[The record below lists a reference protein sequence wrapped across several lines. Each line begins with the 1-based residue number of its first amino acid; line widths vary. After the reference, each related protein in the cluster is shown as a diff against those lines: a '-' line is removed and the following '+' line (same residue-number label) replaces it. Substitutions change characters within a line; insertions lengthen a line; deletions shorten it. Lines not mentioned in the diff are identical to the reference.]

1 MRSIL
6 EGKISPHLAV
16 YMYLHNPSVL
26 STIVAYMVAAQLI
39 NKELPVLSP
48 KDKLSRAIEL
58 MDEFKVT
65 HLPVAENGEYL
76 GIVSEK
82 ALLDLS
88 DSKGTLK
95 DLVHTLVR
103 PFMYE
108 DQHLFDALKLID
120 TFKISLVPVLG
131 KDEKYLGAFTEYSL
145 ADSITGLTAV
155 QQPGGII
162 ILEMMPA
169 DYTLTQ
175 IAKIVEENDARI
187 LACYLTPQQGSD
199 KIEVTLKINREDL
212 SAILHAF
219 HRFNYHVK
227 VSFHQSEYDED
238 MRRRFE
244 LFMNYVN
251 M

>member
-1 MRSIL
+1 MI
-6 EGKISPHLAV
+6 
-16 YMYLHNPSVL
+16 
-26 STIVAYMVAAQLI
+26 AAQLI
-39 NKELPVLSP
+39 NKDLPVLLP
-48 KDKLSRAIEL
+48 KDKVSKAIEL
-58 MDEFKVT
+58 MDEYKVA
-65 HLPVAENGEYL
+65 HMAVVEKGEYIGL
-76 GIVSEK
+76 VSEK
-82 ALLDLS
+82 ALLDL
-88 DSKGTLK
+88 DDQKETLK
-95 DLVHTLVR
+95 DHISSLVR

-131 KDEKYLGAFTEYSL
+131 KDEKYLGSFTEYSL

-162 ILEMMPA
+162 VLEMNPI

-212 SAILHAF
+212 SAIMHAF
-219 HRFNYHVK
+219 ARFNYTVK
-227 VSFHQSEYDED
+227 ASFHQSEYDED

>member
-1 MRSIL
+1 M
-6 EGKISPHLAV
+6 
-16 YMYLHNPSVL
+16 HNTHVFA
-26 STIVAYMVAAQLI
+26 TIVARMIAAQLI

-48 KDKLSRAIEL
+48 KDKVSKALDL
-58 MDEFKVT
+58 MDEYKVA
-65 HLPVAENGEYL
+65 HLPVVEKNVYL
-76 GIVSEK
+76 GLVSEK
-82 ALLDLS
+82 TLLDID
-88 DSKGTLK
+88 DSSETLK
-95 DLVHTLVR
+95 GHVDPSVR
-103 PFMYE
+103 PFMFE

-120 TFKISLVPVLG
+120 TFKISLVPVLS
-131 KDEKYLGAFTEYSL
+131 KDEKYLGSFSEYSL

-162 ILEMMPA
+162 ILEMNPK

-187 LACYLTPQQGSD
+187 LACYLTPQQGTD
-199 KIEVTLKINREDL
+199 RIEVTLKINREDL
-212 SAILHAF
+212 SAILQTF
-219 HRFNYHVK
+219 SRFNYTVK
-227 VSFHQSEYDED
+227 ASFHQSEYDED

>member
-1 MRSIL
+1 MI
-6 EGKISPHLAV
+6 
-16 YMYLHNPSVL
+16 
-26 STIVAYMVAAQLI
+26 AAQLI

-48 KDKLSRAIEL
+48 KDKISKAIDL
-58 MDEFKVT
+58 MDEYKVA
-65 HLPVAENGEYL
+65 HLPLVEKNVYL
-76 GIVSEK
+76 GLVSEK
-82 ALLDLS
+82 ALLDL
-88 DSKGTLK
+88 DDPNETLK
-95 DLVHTLVR
+95 GHTDSLVR
-103 PFMYE
+103 PFMFE

-120 TFKISLVPVLG
+120 TFKISLVPVLS
-131 KDEKYLGAFTEYSL
+131 KDEKFLGSFSEYSL

-162 ILEMMPA
+162 ILEMNPK

-187 LACYLTPQQGSD
+187 LACYLTPQQGTD
-199 KIEVTLKINREDL
+199 RIEVTLKINREDL
-212 SAILHAF
+212 SAILQTF
-219 HRFNYHVK
+219 SRFNYSVK
-227 VSFHQSEYDED
+227 ASFHQSEYDED